1 MQAIFSPDQN
11 YACREDDCRASSRSP
26 FFPFVCLLLMIS
38 FFPTSFFWRIYLPI
52 RRNQRCFCWHTRK
65 CYMTNQVI
73 YMYIY
78 AIIYKLNYVCY
89 MIDGLNHW
97 NYGSG
102 HDMYSEKRA
111 PCFPRGHFARWCL
124 HGLSKRPWLTA
135 PKDEFFRYNMLPSD
149 AAEICFLLLAILFVA
164 THLFL
169 AVIHATKSLF
179 HIHPIHSSKKYLQ
192 SMCVL
197 QALATRITWRLEL
210 REKNWCVHTCF

>member
-1 MQAIFSPDQN
+1 MTAELAAEALFSFCLSP
-11 YACREDDCRASSRSP
+11 CWWSLP
-26 FFPFVCLLLMIS
+26 FFGVFIL
-38 FFPTSFFWRIYLPI
+38 YLPI

-135 PKDEFFRYNMLPSD
+135 PKDEFCRYNMLPSE
-149 AAEICFLLLAILFVA
+149 AAEICFILLAIVVRCNTVLRNCFWPSYSYMLPNLCFVP
-164 THLFL
+164 
-169 AVIHATKSLF
+169 
-179 HIHPIHSSKKYLQ
+179 HIYLQ
-192 SMCVL
+192 
-197 QALATRITWRLEL
+197 
-210 REKNWCVHTCF
+210 